1 MCTES
6 FRHWIGFVHISASS
20 PACRRV
26 QRLSITATA
35 TAAAESLRLALVEQI
50 FGMLSEKERGQ
61 LDAILAK
68 LARAIGEQE
77 AEKAL

>member
-1 MCTES
+1 M
-6 FRHWIGFVHISASS
+6 
-20 PACRRV
+20 